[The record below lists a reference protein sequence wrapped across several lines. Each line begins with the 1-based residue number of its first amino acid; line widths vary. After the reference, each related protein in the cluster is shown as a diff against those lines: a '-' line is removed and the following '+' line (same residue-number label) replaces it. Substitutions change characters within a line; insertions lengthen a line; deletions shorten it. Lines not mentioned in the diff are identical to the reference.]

1 MLIFSSAVLFT
12 IFKYLNTMVCLE
24 NTDPA
29 TREESKDFFA
39 DTLNPSFID
48 FTYIYIIENLISLSL
63 DFVHVKPF

>member
-39 DTLNPSFID
+39 STLNPSFID
-48 FTYIYIIENLISLSL
+48 FTYIHY
-63 DFVHVKPF
+63 